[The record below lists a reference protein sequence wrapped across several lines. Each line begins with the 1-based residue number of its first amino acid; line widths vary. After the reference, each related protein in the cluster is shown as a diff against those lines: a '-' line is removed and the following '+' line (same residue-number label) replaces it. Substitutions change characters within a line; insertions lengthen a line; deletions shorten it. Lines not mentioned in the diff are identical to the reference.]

1 MSSVPLRSTV
11 IDRTRRLPARG
22 VLLVLVLA
30 LGGLAL
36 VAVTVGALPIPL
48 SRAASLALA
57 TLRSM
62 PLDDADAQAAAVLW
76 SLRLPRIVL
85 AIAAGAG
92 LAAAGATLQGIFRN
106 PLADPMLIGVSSGA
120 ALAVTGVI
128 VLGATVFAGFAHIAG
143 PLTLP
148 LAGFAGGLATTA
160 LLYRLSTHDGRTSL
174 ATMLLGG
181 IALNALALSGI
192 GLLTTLA
199 TNEQLRSISFWNFGS
214 LAGADWPIVVTVAA
228 CVAIVCVILVRFA
241 PALDALAL
249 GDREARHLGVET
261 QALKRNAIVLAALL
275 AGFVVAACGV
285 IGFIALVAPHLVRLV
300 CGPGHR
306 TVLPGAALLGAVL
319 LLAADLLSR
328 VVIAPA
334 ELPIGIVTALLGAPF
349 FLWLLIRRQRALS

>member
-1 MSSVPLRSTV
+1 MSSVPLSPSV
-11 IDRTRRLPARG
+11 IEGTRRLSPRG
-22 VLLVLVLA
+22 VLMGLAVVLVALA
-30 LGGLAL
+30 LGAL
-36 VAVTVGALPIPL
+36 TVGAVPIPL
-48 SRAASLALA
+48 TRAVSLALA
-57 TLRSM
+57 VLRGATLDES
-62 PLDDADAQAAAVLW
+62 DAQATAVLW

-92 LAAAGATLQGIFRN
+92 LGAAGAVLQGIFRN

-128 VLGATVFAGFAHIAG
+128 VLGATVFAGFAQLAG

-160 LLYRLSTHDGRTSL
+160 LLYRLSTQDGRTSL
-174 ATMLLGG
+174 TTMLLGG

-214 LAGADWPIVVTVAA
+214 LAGADWPVVATVATCVALA
-228 CVAIVCVILVRFA
+228 CVIVVRFA

-249 GDREARHLGVET
+249 GDREARHLGFET
-261 QALKRNAIVLAALL
+261 QALKRRAIVLAALL

-285 IGFIALVAPHLVRLV
+285 IGFVALVAPHLVRLV
-300 CGPGHR
+300 CGPAHR

-319 LLAADLLSR
+319 LLAADLASR
-328 VVIAPA
+328 VLVAPA

-349 FLWLLIRRQRALS
+349 FLWLLMRRQRERS

>member
-1 MSSVPLRSTV
+1 M
-11 IDRTRRLPARG
+11 RRIPPHR
-22 VLLVLVLA
+22 A
-30 LGGLAL
+30 LWFLAL
-36 VAVTVGALPIPL
+36 VLGALAILAITVGAVPIPL
-48 SRAASLALA
+48 SRAIALALA
-57 TLRSM
+57 SLRGAT
-62 PLDDADAQAAAVLW
+62 LDDGDAQALAVLW

-92 LAAAGATLQGIFRN
+92 LSAAGAILQGIFRN

-128 VLGATVFAGFAHIAG
+128 VLGATTFAGFTHVAG

-214 LAGADWPIVVTVAA
+214 LSGADWPITTTVA
-228 CVAIVCVILVRFA
+228 VCVVVVCLVLVRFA

-249 GDREARHLGVET
+249 GDREARHLGIDT
-261 QALKRNAIVLAALL
+261 QALKRRTIVLAALL

-285 IGFIALVAPHLVRLV
+285 IGFVALVAPHLVRLA

-306 TVLPGAALLGAVL
+306 TVIPGAALLGAVL
-319 LLAADLLSR
+319 LLAADLVGR
-328 VVIAPA
+328 TAVAPA

-349 FLWLLIRRQRALS
+349 FLWLLVRRQRQNDGAHA